1 MKEQLKNLVRKN
13 VDVNKHDRLSNIT
26 LRHRFNM
33 NSDNTSQ
40 CLSGLNTTCVSKI
53 LFDDEEISLSRSL
66 PPLPRDDFKV
76 SSIW

>member
-40 CLSGLNTTCVSKI
+40 CLSDFVLFLTCKS
-53 LFDDEEISLSRSL
+53 EIIIPVKQKRS
-66 PPLPRDDFKV
+66 
-76 SSIW
+76 

>member
-40 CLSGLNTTCVSKI
+40 CLSDFV
-53 LFDDEEISLSRSL
+53 LFLTVASLKL
-66 PPLPRDDFKV
+66 
-76 SSIW
+76 